1 MKTPFDASPFFIS
14 VTAYYAL
21 SLPEYHMPMHTHDS
35 CEIMYVTSGGCQV
48 YSEDGVHALT
58 ANQFIFLSANTPHRL
73 EISAGRS
80 CAILNLEFNCLGRKQ
95 TELPLREL
103 LERCPGFATW
113 LEAGHTCL
121 IAEDQRNL
129 GYAMKDLITQLPLAQ
144 DDGPELMRL
153 LFSRMILEF
162 LFCTKHSRRAQGAAY
177 LKKAC
182 SYIEQNLL
190 ETLTVPLIAA
200 HTGIN
205 KSYLQLL
212 FSRQM
217 GCSVVGYITQKRL
230 EQAAFLL
237 TNSSMKITDI
247 AFACGYNSR
256 QHFAHSFEKYYKA
269 GPSAYRKLHARTLI
283 PDTEDSRFLLDEN
296 GHAEKQKMY

>member
-21 SLPEYHMPMHTHDS
+21 SLPEYHMPMHTHNS
-35 CEIMYVTSGGCQV
+35 CEIMYVTSGCCQV

-113 LEAGHTCL
+113 LEAGCGCL

-162 LFCTKHSRRAQGAAY
+162 LFCTKHSRKAQGAAY

-256 QHFAHSFEKYYKA
+256 QHFAHSFEKHYKT

>member
-73 EISAGRS
+73 EISSGRP

-113 LEAGHTCL
+113 LEAGMP
-121 IAEDQRNL
+121 A
-129 GYAMKDLITQLPLAQ
+129 
-144 DDGPELMRL
+144 
-153 LFSRMILEF
+153 
-162 LFCTKHSRRAQGAAY
+162 
-177 LKKAC
+177 
-182 SYIEQNLL
+182 
-190 ETLTVPLIAA
+190 
-200 HTGIN
+200 
-205 KSYLQLL
+205 
-212 FSRQM
+212 
-217 GCSVVGYITQKRL
+217 
-230 EQAAFLL
+230 
-237 TNSSMKITDI
+237 
-247 AFACGYNSR
+247 
-256 QHFAHSFEKYYKA
+256 
-269 GPSAYRKLHARTLI
+269 
-283 PDTEDSRFLLDEN
+283 
-296 GHAEKQKMY
+296 